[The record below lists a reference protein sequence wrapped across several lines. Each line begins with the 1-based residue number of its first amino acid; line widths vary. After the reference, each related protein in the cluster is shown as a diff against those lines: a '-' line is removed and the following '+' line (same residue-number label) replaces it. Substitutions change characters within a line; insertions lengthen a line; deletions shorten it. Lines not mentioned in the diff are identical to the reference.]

1 MTAHLLAFALI
12 IALPVWDRFETLR
25 LKTSRDPRVRI
36 QSYQMTIAWLWICSA
51 VAVAA
56 FGPKALCFIHL
67 SPSEAP
73 WLPSGDGAAAF
84 GFGLGIALLAGA
96 VLPALAAR
104 QSAAIRKR
112 FEKQLSHFGF
122 FLPKSG
128 AERLWFAAVSISAG
142 VCEEILFRGFL
153 LRYFQSQPFHL
164 SLVAALLLSCV
175 FFGTAHIYQGLAGV
189 VQTAFL
195 GLAFGVLFL
204 ATGTLLLPM
213 VLHAAIDLKV
223 LLILPKDRAV
233 PAPDGDFGIR

>member
-1 MTAHLLAFALI
+1 MTPHLLAFALI
-12 IALPVWDRFETLR
+12 VALPVWDRFETHR

-51 VAVAA
+51 VAVDA
-56 FGPKALCFIHL
+56 FGLKDLYFIHV

-73 WLPSGDGAAAF
+73 WLPSGDGVAAF

-104 QSAAIRKR
+104 HSPAIRER
-112 FEKQLSHFGF
+112 FEKQVTHFGF
-122 FLPKSG
+122 FLPKS
-128 AERLWFAAVSISAG
+128 ARERFWFAIVSISAG

-153 LRYFQSQPFHL
+153 LRYFQSQPFRQ
-164 SLVAALLLSCV
+164 SLVAALVLSCV
-175 FFGTAHIYQGLAGV
+175 FFGAAHLYQGLAGV

-204 ATGTLLLPM
+204 AAGTLLLPM

-223 LLILPKDRAV
+223 LLILPKDRAA
-233 PAPDGDFGIR
+233 PAPGGDFDIR